1 MSSTRTA
8 ADHDAGPMDDVT
20 DHDHERRLVDERVN
34 QLLELHDPATT
45 PREVIWA
52 SQFDLG
58 LAWVHFAE
66 GHGGL
71 GVRGQLQE
79 VVNQRL
85 TRAGVTSNYL
95 HNFVGVGTAAP
106 TIESFGTE
114 EQQRR
119 LLRPL
124 FTCEE
129 IWCQLFSEPGAGSDL
144 AAVTTTAQR
153 DGDEWILDGH
163 KVWTTMAH
171 IAKWGICVARTHPEL
186 PKHRGLTYFLV
197 DMAVPGI
204 EIRPL
209 RQISGEAE
217 FNEVIFD
224 GARVPDAMRVG
235 EPGDGWRVTIGTLM
249 SERAHNGDSAKKA
262 RGFGPIG
269 HAVRAW
275 EATDRDDPVA
285 RDELVRLWIRSE
297 VIRLTALRAD
307 VSRRSGTPGPEGSV
321 LKLAIGILPQD
332 IFDFAVRMQGANGM
346 LISGYEFEQ
355 PDVMAEDRMGDGT
368 EDIDVVKAFLNARS
382 NTIGG
387 GTTEI
392 QRNTIGDRVL
402 GLPAEPKVDRNLP
415 WNELTA
421 NSGRAR

>member
-1 MSSTRTA
+1 MKPGSTISTTDLAIDR
-8 ADHDAGPMDDVT
+8 DLQLVT
-20 DHDHERRLVDERVN
+20 ERID
-34 QLLELHDPATT
+34 QLLREHDPATST
-45 PREVIWA
+45 REEIWA
-52 SQFDLG
+52 NQFDLG

-71 GVRGQLQE
+71 DVRPQLQE
-79 VVNQRL
+79 VVNRRL
-85 TRAGVTSNYL
+85 TAAGVTSNYL

-106 TIESFGTE
+106 TIETFGTA
-114 EQQRR
+114 EQQQR

-129 IWCQLFSEPGAGSDL
+129 IWCQLFSEPDAGSDL
-144 AAVTTTAQR
+144 AAVTTTAVR

-163 KVWTTMAH
+163 KVWTTMGH

-186 PKHRGLTYFLV
+186 SKHRGLTYFLV
-197 DMAVPGI
+197 DMKVPGV
-204 EIRPL
+204 EVRPL

-217 FNEVIFD
+217 FNEVIFTE
-224 GARVPDAMRVG
+224 ARVPDALRVG

-249 SERAHNGDSAKKA
+249 SERAHNGDSAKKP

-275 EATDRDDPVA
+275 QATDRDDPVA
-285 RDELVRLWIRSE
+285 RDDLMKLWIRSE

-307 VSRRSGTPGPEGSV
+307 ASRRSGEHGPEGSV

-332 IFDFAVRMQGANGM
+332 IFDFAVRMKGAEGM
-346 LISGYEFEQ
+346 LISNYDFEQ

-368 EDIDVVKAFLNARS
+368 EDIDVVKALLNARS

-402 GLPAEPKVDRNLP
+402 GLPAEPKVDRDLP
-415 WNELTA
+415 WNELVA
-421 NSGRAR
+421 QQGVRR

>member
-1 MSSTRTA
+1 M
-8 ADHDAGPMDDVT
+8 
-20 DHDHERRLVDERVN
+20 L
-34 QLLELHDPATT
+34 
-45 PREVIWA
+45 WA

-66 GHGGL
+66 GIGGL
-71 GVRGQLQE
+71 GVRPQLQE
-79 VVNQRL
+79 VVNRRL
-85 TRAGVTSNYL
+85 AAAGVTSNYL

-106 TIESFGTE
+106 TIAAFGTS

-129 IWCQLFSEPGAGSDL
+129 IWCQLFSEPSAGSDL
-144 AAVTTTAQR
+144 AAVTTSAQR

-171 IAKWGICVARTHPEL
+171 IARWGICVARTHPEL

-197 DMAVPGI
+197 DMTDPGI

-217 FNEVIFD
+217 FNEVILN
-224 GARVPDAMRVG
+224 GVRVPDWLRVG
-235 EPGDGWRVTIGTLM
+235 EPGDGWRVTVGTLM
-249 SERAHNGDSAKKA
+249 SERAHNGDSAKKP
-262 RGFGPIG
+262 RGFGPIA
-269 HAVRAW
+269 HAVRTW
-275 EATDRDDPVA
+275 QATDRDDPVA
-285 RDELVRLWIRSE
+285 RDELMRLWIRAE

-307 VSRRSGTPGPEGSV
+307 AARRSGEPGPEGSV
-321 LKLAIGILPQD
+321 LKLAVGILPQD
-332 IFDFAVRMQGANGM
+332 IFDFAVRMRGADGM
-346 LISGYEFEQ
+346 LISSYEFEQ

-368 EDIDVVKAFLNARS
+368 ETIDVVKALLNARS

-387 GTTEI
+387 GTSEI
-392 QRNTIGDRVL
+392 QRNTIGERVL
-402 GLPAEPKVDRNLP
+402 GLPPEPKVDRDRP
-415 WNELTA
+415 WNELTT
-421 NSGRAR
+421 GEGTR